1 MDRLRQQ
8 IVQWT
13 LQGLPQSPAA
23 RAASVLAI
31 AVLPGAWAVWVAWR
45 LVRSRFAPGPAR

>member
-1 MDRLRQQ
+1 MDWLRQQ
-8 IVQWT
+8 MVQWT

-31 AVLPGAWAVWVAWR
+31 AVLPGAWAVWIAWR
-45 LVRSRFAPGPAR
+45 LVRSRLAPGPAR